1 MVNRGQAHTLEAV
14 VAALLL
20 LSSLVFALQ
29 ITAVTP
35 LSASTSN
42 QHIENQQQA
51 SASGILS
58 IASQNGDLERSVLYW
73 NASGQRFHNG
83 TINGYYT
90 ETMPTNFGQS
100 LEEAFGDRGIA
111 YNVYVTYTGT
121 NGGVVRDEMIYRG
134 EPSDNAVMASRS
146 LVLTEESRLRTE
158 DLELGT
164 QIDSG
169 NFYAPDVGAGGYYN
183 TVRVEVV
190 VWRI

>member
-1 MVNRGQAHTLEAV
+1 MVDRGQAHTLEAV

-20 LSSLVFALQ
+20 LSSLVFAVQ

-51 SASGILS
+51 SAAGILS
-58 IASQNGDLERSVLYW
+58 MAADNGDLERAVLYW
-73 NASGQRFHNG
+73 NSTGERFHDG

-90 ETMPTNFGQS
+90 RTMPTEFGET
-100 LEEAFGDRGIA
+100 LERSFGDRGIA
-111 YNVYVTYTGT
+111 YNVYITYYTEDGDI
-121 NGGVVRDEMIYRG
+121 VRDEMIYRG
-134 EPSDNAVMASRS
+134 EPSDNAVRASRA
-146 LVLTEESRLRTE
+146 LVLTEDSHLRTE
-158 DLELGT
+158 DMERGST
-164 QIDSG
+164 ISSS
-169 NFYAPDVGAGGYYN
+169 NFYASDIGSGGYYN

>member
-51 SASGILS
+51 SAAGVLS
-58 IASQNGDLERSVLYW
+58 VASQNGNLERAVLYW
-73 NASGQRFHNG
+73 NATGQRFHNG

-90 ETMPTNFGQS
+90 ETMPTNFGRS

-111 YNVYVTYTGT
+111 YNVYVTYTGP

-158 DLELGT
+158 DLHLGP
-164 QIDSG
+164 QIDSSD
-169 NFYAPDVGAGGYYN
+169 FYAPDVGSGGYYN